1 MADTDLLKDEIMR
14 LLHIPPHIFSVL
26 AMHSKGHHVDRH
38 FATHVVTYRA
48 GPGSHLLINAHPV
61 FAESAFALGL
71 VNEPPDDMRPSL
83 EMQLMQASTGN
94 ASGLQ

>member
-1 MADTDLLKDEIMR
+1 MSEVTR

-38 FATHVVTYRA
+38 FATHVVTYRP

-61 FAESAFALGL
+61 FGESAFALGL
-71 VNEPPDDMRPSL
+71 VNEPPDDAPPNL
-83 EMQLMQASTGN
+83 EMRLMQVARRSR
-94 ASGLQ
+94 